1 MIKSFLL
8 WLDNRTGIK
17 TLLNEALYER
27 IPGGSRWRY
36 VWGSTLVF
44 TFMVQVITGI
54 FLWMGYSPSRTTAWE
69 SVYYIQHEMSGGW
82 FLRGLHHYTA
92 QAMVILLALHLMQVV
107 IDGAYKAPR
116 EINFWL
122 GLILM
127 LIVLGLALTGYL
139 LPWDQKG
146 YWATRVATNI
156 AGIAP
161 VVGEETQKL
170 ALGGDDYG
178 QLTLTRFF
186 ALHAGLLPALL
197 IGFLVLHVAAFRKHG
212 IHAVQPLRKPD
223 EMFWPDQVLKDAVA
237 CLAVLLTVVFLI
249 LWPAISGHK
258 SWDHPGELGAELGS
272 PADPSTTYSAA
283 RPEWYFLFLFQFLKL
298 FEGMGHTGELIGAI
312 IVPTLLLGVLFLMPI
327 VGRWKLGHRF
337 NVLYLF
343 LVLGGAGYLT
353 YAAIHEDTL
362 ARGVPADQF
371 AAVRKQMKIRAYD
384 TAYKSP
390 DAKEEAAFAAEKKKF
405 EAWQKST
412 EYLAAVA
419 AANREGARA
428 VELAGGPDK
437 IPPTGALDM
446 LKHDPQ
452 TIGPRLFQQHCVS
465 CHDYR
470 DPTGK
475 DPLVMTGDRMLLPK
489 TQPDVKPPQVARDD
503 KGNVQFQPS
512 GAPNLYGFGSRAWI
526 RGLLDKQKIA
536 HVKIEELLKP
546 ADAAKENNPLRYLS
560 EAFDAPYFGNTAHV
574 NGDMASYVKNDM
586 EFDNTQLDQIAAALS
601 AEAKLPA
608 QAAADANDQDLIAKG
623 QALIANG
630 DHCAQCHHWRGDENK
645 ESSVPDLE
653 GYANAEWLRSFIAN
667 PSHPRFYGD
676 DNDRMPAF
684 AKNADTDNG
693 NTLTRKELD
702 LLVRWLRGEP

>member
-161 VVGEETQKL
+161 GIGEETQKL

-249 LWPAISGHK
+249 LWPAISGQK
-258 SWDHPGELGAELGS
+258 SWDHPGHLGAELGS
-272 PADPSTTYSAA
+272 PADPSTTYS
-283 RPEWYFLFLFQFLKL
+283 
-298 FEGMGHTGELIGAI
+298 
-312 IVPTLLLGVLFLMPI
+312 
-327 VGRWKLGHRF
+327 F
-337 NVLYLF
+337 N
-343 LVLGGAGYLT
+343 
-353 YAAIHEDTL
+353 
-362 ARGVPADQF
+362 
-371 AAVRKQMKIRAYD
+371 
-384 TAYKSP
+384 S
-390 DAKEEAAFAAEKKKF
+390 
-405 EAWQKST
+405 
-412 EYLAAVA
+412 
-419 AANREGARA
+419 
-428 VELAGGPDK
+428 
-437 IPPTGALDM
+437 
-446 LKHDPQ
+446 
-452 TIGPRLFQQHCVS
+452 
-465 CHDYR
+465 
-470 DPTGK
+470 
-475 DPLVMTGDRMLLPK
+475 
-489 TQPDVKPPQVARDD
+489 
-503 KGNVQFQPS
+503 
-512 GAPNLYGFGSRAWI
+512 
-526 RGLLDKQKIA
+526 
-536 HVKIEELLKP
+536 
-546 ADAAKENNPLRYLS
+546 
-560 EAFDAPYFGNTAHV
+560 
-574 NGDMASYVKNDM
+574 
-586 EFDNTQLDQIAAALS
+586 
-601 AEAKLPA
+601 
-608 QAAADANDQDLIAKG
+608 
-623 QALIANG
+623 
-630 DHCAQCHHWRGDENK
+630 
-645 ESSVPDLE
+645 
-653 GYANAEWLRSFIAN
+653 
-667 PSHPRFYGD
+667 
-676 DNDRMPAF
+676 
-684 AKNADTDNG
+684 
-693 NTLTRKELD
+693 
-702 LLVRWLRGEP
+702 